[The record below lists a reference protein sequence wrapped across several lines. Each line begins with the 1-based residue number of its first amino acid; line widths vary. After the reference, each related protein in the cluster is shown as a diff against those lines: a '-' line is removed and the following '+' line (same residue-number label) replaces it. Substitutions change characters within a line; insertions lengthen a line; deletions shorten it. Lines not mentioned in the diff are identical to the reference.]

1 LGKTSSYIVGC
12 RIRNRIKNYGQE
24 PDFETL
30 LELDVNAPEVDV
42 ELDEQLDWAPPEA
55 VDILPWIPLGPEVT
69 IAPTPPL
76 GPEAVTLIDADDLGE
91 LLNELELVE
100 QLPELPLT
108 LNDPVVFVVLEEPL
122 QLNAFA
128 KCNGI
133 IPMMNIAA
141 MALIATVTNIGD
153 FCILSLFLSQV

>member
-1 LGKTSSYIVGC
+1 
-12 RIRNRIKNYGQE
+12 
-24 PDFETL
+24 
-30 LELDVNAPEVDV
+30 VNAPEVDV
-42 ELDEQLDWAPPEA
+42 ELDEQLDWAPPELA
-55 VDILPWIPLGPEVT
+55 DRLPWIPLGPEVT
-69 IAPTPPL
+69 VPPKLPL
-76 GPEAVTLIDADDLGE
+76 GPEVVILTEAEDLGE

-108 LNDPVVFVVLEEPL
+108 LDDPLVVVVLEEPL

-128 KCNGI
+128 KCNGV

-141 MALIATVTNIGD
+141 MAVIAKVTNIGD